1 MASSDPESSVPVTDE
16 LARAAEAE
24 AAAAEARAEA
34 ARARAEELRQR
45 IAQAEEA
52 EKAARAEEAENTEN
66 AAEAGNEQAGEAAPA
81 EPTTAPTP
89 TPVLNAVAAGLA
101 TLLTAALL
109 AATGYMVWQHQKT
122 TRLQHGAAEFTAAA
136 RQDAREK
143 FGGII
148 GAAVAAIGPENIAN
162 LGGNKAAMWMP
173 PGGSTAV
180 PGVFGMAALTATGTA
195 TARTIGVANLLSRM
209 TRLGFV
215 SAATA
220 GSLAGAREA
229 VAKYTTGAGPGLG
242 PQCGRLAGR
251 CLWLALDFLH
261 GGAAGAGGAVVGAAL
276 CAHHRPRRRAGQ

>member
-136 RQDAREK
+136 RQDVINLMSIDFNSAQDSVQRVLDGSTGRFRSNFADTADDFVKALKDEK
-143 FGGII
+143 VITKATI
-148 GAAVAAIGPENIAN
+148 NDAAVESMTGD
-162 LGGNKAAMWMP
+162 
-173 PGGSTAV
+173 SAV
-180 PGVFGMAALTATGTA
+180 VL
-195 TARTIGVANLLSRM
+195 
-209 TRLGFV
+209 V
-215 SAATA
+215 SAT
-220 GSLAGAREA
+220 SRREGEKA
-229 VAKYTTGAGPGLG
+229 PKEQQQP
-242 PQCGRLAGR
+242 RLWRVVVTLEREDGQIKMSGV
-251 CLWLALDFLH
+251 DF
-261 GGAAGAGGAVVGAAL
+261 V
-276 CAHHRPRRRAGQ
+276 

>member
-66 AAEAGNEQAGEAAPA
+66 AAEAEQADESAPA

-136 RQDAREK
+136 RQDVINLMSIDFNTAQDSVQRVLDGSTGRFRSNFADTADDFVKALKDEK
-143 FGGII
+143 II
-148 GAAVAAIGPENIAN
+148 TKATINDAAVESMTGD
-162 LGGNKAAMWMP
+162 
-173 PGGSTAV
+173 SAV
-180 PGVFGMAALTATGTA
+180 VL
-195 TARTIGVANLLSRM
+195 
-209 TRLGFV
+209 V
-215 SAATA
+215 SAT
-220 GSLAGAREA
+220 SRREGEKA
-229 VAKYTTGAGPGLG
+229 PKEQQQP
-242 PQCGRLAGR
+242 RLWRVVVTLEREDGQIKMSGV
-251 CLWLALDFLH
+251 DF
-261 GGAAGAGGAVVGAAL
+261 V
-276 CAHHRPRRRAGQ
+276 

>member
-66 AAEAGNEQAGEAAPA
+66 AAEAEQADESAPA
-81 EPTTAPTP
+81 ERTTAPTP

-136 RQDAREK
+136 RQDVINLMSIDFNTAQDSVQRVLDGSTGRFRSNFADTADDFVKALKDEK
-143 FGGII
+143 II
-148 GAAVAAIGPENIAN
+148 TKATINDAAVESMTGD
-162 LGGNKAAMWMP
+162 
-173 PGGSTAV
+173 SAV
-180 PGVFGMAALTATGTA
+180 VL
-195 TARTIGVANLLSRM
+195 
-209 TRLGFV
+209 V
-215 SAATA
+215 SAT
-220 GSLAGAREA
+220 SRREGEKA
-229 VAKYTTGAGPGLG
+229 PKEQQQP
-242 PQCGRLAGR
+242 RLWRVVVTLEREDGQIKMSGV
-251 CLWLALDFLH
+251 DF
-261 GGAAGAGGAVVGAAL
+261 V
-276 CAHHRPRRRAGQ
+276 